1 MASCGFAEIVGGV
14 CGCSCD
20 SPLNV
25 QCVMIGSCTKD
36 IQGHLGTHRVFGDS
50 LLDCEAKLILARAGK
65 KVHIS
70 YLLGQVYRQLLSS
83 CIQNINSASR
93 AQDERYECEQVY
105 PFFTF
110 PEGC

>member
-14 CGCSCD
+14 CGCSSD

-25 QCVMIGSCTKD
+25 QCVMIGNCTKD
-36 IQGHLGTHRVFGDS
+36 IQGHLGTHGVFGDS

-65 KVHIS
+65 KVHIL
-70 YLLGQVYRQLLSS
+70 YLLGQMYRQLLSS

-93 AQDERYECEQVY
+93 V
-105 PFFTF
+105 
-110 PEGC
+110 